1 MEYLDVLMVCSPD
14 RFIPQLVID
23 HLLIQNIPMR
33 FFISN
38 CKGDGAA
45 SARNF
50 VKQMWQSIP
59 DKEKSKYTL
68 MTDNDLLMPK
78 NSVQSMITFLN
89 ENSDF
94 GAIALHRNETPEQ
107 TIEAAHVNAGPV
119 VFRKEVLEQITY
131 HNNDG
136 CECQG
141 MTNDVKDLKH
151 RIGYLGGFQYGH
163 IENTRRNDHG

>member
-14 RFIPQLVID
+14 RYIPQLVMD

-38 CKGDGAA
+38 VKGDGAA

-50 VKQMWQSIP
+50 VKQTWEPAP
-59 DKEKSKYTL
+59 DKSEYAL
-68 MTDNDLLMPK
+68 MTDNDILMPEG
-78 NSVQSMITFLN
+78 SIQAMITFMDQ
-89 ENSDF
+89 NSDF
-94 GAIALHRNETPEQ
+94 GAISLHRKDTPHE
-107 TIEAAHVNAGPV
+107 TIEPNHVNAGPV
-119 VFRKEVLEQITY
+119 LFRLEPYCEITY

-141 MTNDVKDLKH
+141 QSNDIRNLDY
-151 RIGYLGGFQYGH
+151 RIGYLGGYQYQH
-163 IENTRRNDHG
+163 IENTRRSDQ